1 MSNKYRALEAKAD
14 RLLQQHYVP
23 INPNCI
29 VCGGMT
35 SEMHHVVYKSQSNAL
50 RYDPLNLVP
59 LCKKCHCR
67 HHLSGDPNIL
77 ATIIKVKGQAW
88 FDDLQS
94 RRHTITK
101 LNREYLLN
109 VIRNLDQV

>member
-1 MSNKYRALEAKAD
+1 MSKYRALETKAD

-23 INPNCI
+23 LNPNCI

-59 LCKKCHCR
+59 LCKRCHCR

-77 ATIIKVKGQAW
+77 ATIIKIKGQSW
-88 FDDLQS
+88 FDELQS
-94 RRHTITK
+94 RRHNITK
-101 LNREYLLN
+101 LNREYLLG
-109 VIRNLDQV
+109 IISSISQ

>member
-1 MSNKYRALEAKAD
+1 MSKYRALEQKCD
-14 RLLQQHYVP
+14 RLLQIHYVP
-23 INPNCI
+23 LNPNCI

-35 SEMHHVVYKSQSNAL
+35 SEMHHVIPKSQSNEL
-50 RYDPLNLVP
+50 RYFSSNLVP
-59 LCKKCHCR
+59 LCKRCHCR

-77 ATIIKVKGQAW
+77 ATIIKIKGQEW

-94 RRHTITK
+94 RRHNICK

-109 VIRNLDQV
+109 VIKLISQTS

>member
-1 MSNKYRALEAKAD
+1 MSKYGALEKKAD
-14 RLLQQHYVP
+14 KLLQQHYVP

-35 SEMHHVVYKSQSNAL
+35 SEMHHVIYKSQSNAL
-50 RYDPLNLVP
+50 RYFSGNLVP

-77 ATIIKVKGQAW
+77 ATIIKVKGQDW
-88 FDDLQS
+88 FDDLQA

-101 LNREYLLN
+101 LNREYLLG
-109 VIRNLDQV
+109 IIASITQ